1 MTDLSSSAIDQLTVV
16 DHPILKRDLTTLR
29 RKETPYYI
37 FRRVLK
43 DATAILAYEAMRDLP
58 VREIPIET
66 PLEPTNGYQLID
78 EIVVVPILRAGLGM
92 VDGFTRY
99 VPEARVGHVGLYRD
113 EMSFSPVDYYS
124 NLPQGM
130 RDARIFIVDPML
142 ATGHSAARAI
152 EHLKEVGAQN
162 IRFVCF
168 IATPEGVQILTEHYP
183 EISVVAAALDEE
195 LDENAFIRPGL
206 GDAGDR
212 IFGTDPA

>member
-1 MTDLSSSAIDQLTVV
+1 MTELPSSAIDQPTVV

-29 RKETPYYI
+29 RKETPYFV

-66 PLEPTNGYQLID
+66 PLDPTTGYQLVD

-124 NLPQGM
+124 NLPKGM
-130 RDARIFIVDPML
+130 RDARIFVVDPML

-152 EHLKEVGAQN
+152 EHLKEVGARY

-168 IATPEGVQILTEHYP
+168 IATPEGVKVLTDHHP
-183 EISVVAAALDEE
+183 DVSVVAAALDEE

-212 IFGTDPA
+212 IFGTDPI

>member
-1 MTDLSSSAIDQLTVV
+1 MTELSSSATDQLTVV

-29 RKETPYYI
+29 RKETPYYV

-58 VREIPIET
+58 VREVPIET
-66 PLEPTNGYQLID
+66 PLASTTGYQLTD

-130 RDARIFIVDPML
+130 RDARTFIVDPML

-152 EHLKEVGAQN
+152 EHLKEVGARN

-168 IATPEGVQILTEHYP
+168 IATPEGVRVLTEHHP
-183 EISVVAAALDEE
+183 EISVVAAALDQE

-212 IFGTDPA
+212 IFGTDPV

>member
-1 MTDLSSSAIDQLTVV
+1 MTDIPPSAADQLTVV
-16 DHPILKRDLTTLR
+16 DHPILRRDLTILR
-29 RKETPYYI
+29 RRETPYYV

-58 VREIPIET
+58 VQETPIET
-66 PLEPTNGYQLID
+66 PLEPTMGYRLTD

-92 VDGFTRY
+92 VDGFVRY

-113 EMSFSPVDYYS
+113 EMTFSPVDYYS
-124 NLPQGM
+124 NLP
-130 RDARIFIVDPML
+130 RSLSNARVFVVDPML

-152 EHLKEVGAQN
+152 EHLKEVGAQRV
-162 IRFVCF
+162 RFVCF
-168 IATPEGVQILTEHYP
+168 IATPEGIQVLAEEHP
-183 EISVVAAALDEE
+183 DVSVVTAALDNE

>member
-1 MTDLSSSAIDQLTVV
+1 LTELSSSATDQLTVV

-29 RKETPYYI
+29 RKETPYYV

-58 VREIPIET
+58 VREVPIET
-66 PLEPTNGYQLID
+66 PLDPTTGYQLTD

-124 NLPQGM
+124 NLPKGM
-130 RDARIFIVDPML
+130 RDARIFVVDPML

-152 EHLKEVGAQN
+152 EHLKEVGAQH

-168 IATPEGVQILTEHYP
+168 IATPEGVKILTEHHP
-183 EISVVAAALDEE
+183 DISVVAAALDEE

-212 IFGTDPA
+212 IFGTDPL